1 MIILKPFWFFLTDKF
16 VSSLLPNHSDVS
28 ISKKDVSNRFRLSE
42 EEITYV
48 VLLMYHN
55 DYGGGSLSC
64 FATLKSLLHS
74 LKLMRLTPCIYSS
87 LWPWLF
93 LSSAILYALVSLPQ
107 GMLIAGGS
115 PFLVQVSSWKTFQ
128 MVSIRHSFK

>member
-87 LWPWLF
+87 WSPWLF

-115 PFLVQVSSWKTFQ
+115 PFLVQVSSWKTSQ
-128 MVSIRHSFK
+128 MVSMS

>member
-74 LKLMRLTPCIYSS
+74 LRLMRLTPCIYSS
-87 LWPWLF
+87 SSHWLF
-93 LSSAILYALVSLPQ
+93 LSSAVLYALVSLPQ

-115 PFLVQVSSWKTFQ
+115 PFLVQVSSWKTSQ
-128 MVSIRHSFK
+128 MVSMS